1 MSHEK
6 LCHCF
11 RVVRLL
17 WRKGER
23 EREKRREKRGK
34 RGVRER
40 GREGGRGEER
50 RKKRGE
56 REGSEGKREEERKGK
71 REGERKGKR
80 ACFDVQILLLQCP
93 YKKMSKLTQIRN
105 LIFNFLFLTQNYDI

>member
-1 MSHEK
+1 MS
-6 LCHCF
+6 
-11 RVVRLL
+11 LL
-17 WRKGER
+17 QGRQTPVEEGREGKER
-23 EREKRREKRGK
+23 ERKGGR
-34 RGVRER
+34 R